1 MVSTNCKHLTL
12 INVEIDPVLSLV
24 QQCHRQSL
32 SSISATL
39 NAAFDDVTHQQLQ
52 LPVNNMISLAIW
64 C

>member
-1 MVSTNCKHLTL
+1 MLDNA
-12 INVEIDPVLSLV
+12 EIDPALSLV

-39 NAAFDDVTHQQLQ
+39 NAAFNDVSHQQLQ